1 MHLFYF
7 IFPDSRIVV
16 EGNNMGN
23 VMGNF
28 ETLLMGNLNDLSC
41 PMEAMNGGF
50 PLFLFVILN
59 LEL

>member
-1 MHLFYF
+1 
-7 IFPDSRIVV
+7 
-16 EGNNMGN
+16 MGN

-28 ETLLMGNLNDLSC
+28 ETLLMGNLNDFSR

-50 PLFLFVILN
+50 PLFLSVPLY